1 MAETA
6 LSSIKRMFGKHIT
19 ARKFPNGVQN
29 MVSTEPPEEYVDDYK
44 RMLKTFD
51 ETYRQK
57 KLQKVE
63 YCKNRLFYVM
73 QKIQDIYQSYLRR

>member
-6 LSSIKRMFGKHIT
+6 LSSIKRMFGEHIT